1 MATKLIYLINLY
13 IKKSA
18 KEIIKIEYDSK

>member
-13 IKKSA
+13 IKKRA